1 MFNSCIIMAGGSGT
15 RLWPASTSL
24 KPKQFLKIPGEE
36 EKTFFGAALERA
48 LAATGEAEDGIV
60 LIVAGKTHV
69 KPIINECAALKESD
83 KKRILL
89 IPEPRARNT
98 APAICCAL
106 RYLELHRAQREQSIL
121 VLTSDHI
128 IGPMNVFLDDAR
140 AAEKM
145 AAKNNLV
152 VFGIMPDR
160 AETGFGYI
168 EAGKNTGNE
177 QNIFD
182 VVSFHEKPDQNKAQ
196 IYLEAKNF
204 YWNSGMFA
212 FTKTFL
218 LSEYEKNALDVISPF
233 RELKKPEDPSY
244 RTEKGLWILE
254 NWEKLEDVFNSTK
267 AISFDYAIAEKCSST
282 SMVKANF
289 SWVDVGSW
297 DDYAGLKKSSKES
310 SIKNS
315 MGEVYGNK
323 EALESCYV
331 ESEIPVALWGVEDLI
346 VVVRSGSEESKPV
359 ILITKKGESQ
369 GIRDLTEEIKN
380 AGKTEIL

>member
-24 KPKQFLKIPGEE
+24 KPKQFLKIPGGED
-36 EKTFFGAALERA
+36 KTFFGAAIERA

-60 LIVAGKTHV
+60 IIVAGKSHV
-69 KPIINECAALKESD
+69 NPIINECASLKESE

-106 RYLELHRAQREQSIL
+106 QYLELNRSGKEQSIL

-128 IGPMNVFLDDAR
+128 IGPMDVFLDNAR

-152 VFGIMPDR
+152 VFGISPDR

-168 EAGKNTGNE
+168 EAGKNTVNE
-177 QNIFD
+177 QKIFD

-196 IYLEAKNF
+196 SYLDAKNF

-212 FTKTFL
+212 FTKNFL
-218 LSEYEKNALDVISPF
+218 LKEFEKNAMDVLTPF
-233 RELKKPEDPSY
+233 KELKKPEDASY
-244 RTEKGLWILE
+244 RTEMGLCILE
-254 NWEKLEDVFNSTK
+254 KWEKLEEVFNSTK
-267 AISFDYAIAEKCSST
+267 VISFDYAIAEKCSST
-282 SMVKANF
+282 SMVKASF

-297 DDYAGLKKSSKES
+297 DDYAGLKKSS
-310 SIKNS
+310 
-315 MGEVYGNK
+315 MGEIYGNK

-346 VVVRSGSEESKPV
+346 VVVRSSGEGRAPV

-369 GIRDLTEEIKN
+369 GVRDLTEEIKKS
-380 AGKTEIL
+380 GKTELL